1 MLRAI
6 IPNMQIMKITSNNTL
21 AFLKGIPAD
30 ISSRNKRKSR
40 DEITVEKTHR
50 ILPISVPQ

>member
-1 MLRAI
+1 MLRAK
-6 IPNMQIMKITSNNTL
+6 IPNIQIMKMTSNNTL
-21 AFLKGIPAD
+21 AFLKGIPAEM
-30 ISSRNKRKSR
+30 SSRNRRKSR

>member
-1 MLRAI
+1 MLRPK
-6 IPNMQIMKITSNNTL
+6 IPNIQIMKMTSNNTL

-30 ISSRNKRKSR
+30 MSSRNRRKSR